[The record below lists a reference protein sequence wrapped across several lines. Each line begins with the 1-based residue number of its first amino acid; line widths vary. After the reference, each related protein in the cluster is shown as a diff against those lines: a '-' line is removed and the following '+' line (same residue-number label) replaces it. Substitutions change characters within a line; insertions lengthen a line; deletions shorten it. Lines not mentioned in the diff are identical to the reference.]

1 MRPGGGREKEVP
13 NDKQSIQK
21 EHQEQEK
28 RKVHRRIIQKPTVG

>member
-28 RKVHRRIIQKPTVG
+28 RKVEEFYRNRQ